1 MKAETTVGPIIAILI
16 ILALLL
22 LVFAAYPQGVRSIL
36 ERFNLL
42 TPKDNP
48 DSQQVKPEL
57 FRYDIEKDVVEYYDG
72 SFFTDF
78 RDDTKEVND
87 KRVSYEG
94 IYADFKDFFYD
105 RNARERVKRI
115 ELNQGLSGMIV
126 DFETYEQIDVRDP
139 TARPFD
145 LCILWIET
153 ETTSEEIAE
162 KGDVVMKLVGNKNE
176 GCAGTNYGELTMSVS
191 GEIKMRSVEKDIT
204 TLQPTRS
211 LLKNQEA
218 EKEIREIALVWRNS
232 VLSKPITINYEKK
245 IDKDNYI
252 SESETFCASIMDNIY
267 LVVDISQP
275 TEKESCATSIKTEET
290 PAEKTEEVERKYF
303 SAGLDIITDPESF
316 PLKENINARSIF
328 LLNEKTGS
336 STDTKIYII
345 TSSGE
350 IRVKK
355 DRIEDP
361 LVGSIKN
368 DVITITSTENLDEQT
383 VIYLT
388 QLNQNTYAS
397 LFDGEIDYAT

>member
-16 ILALLL
+16 ILALLSIA
-22 LVFAAYPQGVRSIL
+22 FAAYPQGVRSIL

-94 IYADFKDFFYD
+94 IYKDFKDFFYN

-126 DFETYEQIDVRDP
+126 DFETYEQIDEDDP
-139 TARPFD
+139 TAWPFD

-153 ETTSEEIAE
+153 ATSEEIA
-162 KGDVVMKLVGNKNE
+162 KRGDVTMKLVGDKAE
-176 GCAGTNYGELTMSVS
+176 DCKGTNYGELTMSAN
-191 GEIKMRSVEKDIT
+191 GEIKLRSVEESIKI
-204 TLQPTRS
+204 LQPERS
-211 LLKNQEA
+211 RLKNQEA
-218 EKEIREIALVWRNS
+218 EKEIREIALSWRNS
-232 VLSKPITINYEKK
+232 ILSKPITIGYEKK
-245 IDKDNYI
+245 IDKDNYV
-252 SESETFCASIMDNIY
+252 SESDTFCASIIDNIY
-267 LVVDISQP
+267 LVVDISQS
-275 TEKESCATSIKTEET
+275 TEKESCATTIKTEET
-290 PAEKTEEVERKYF
+290 PAEKTEEAERKYF

-355 DRIEDP
+355 DRTEDP

-368 DVITITSTENLDEQT
+368 DMITITSTENLDEQT